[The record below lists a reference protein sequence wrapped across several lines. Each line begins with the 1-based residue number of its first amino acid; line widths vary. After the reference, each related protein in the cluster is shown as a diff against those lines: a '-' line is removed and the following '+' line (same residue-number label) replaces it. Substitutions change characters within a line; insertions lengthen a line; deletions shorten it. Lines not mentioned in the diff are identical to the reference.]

1 MPISTSC
8 NPLVSIVIPTYNRA
22 HCISQTIKS
31 VVDQTRTDWE
41 LIIIDNNS
49 TDNTLQII
57 DSFSDKRISTHQIE
71 NNGIVASSRNLG
83 IKQSKGKYVAFLDSD
98 DWWVPDK
105 LEISLRVLESG
116 SDLVYHDL
124 YKISKLPVV
133 VKNHLRVPTR
143 KLTSPVFADLLTN
156 GNAIVNSSVVVRRS
170 FLKEISGFSEEEDLV
185 GSEDFDGWIRISRL
199 TEKFERLEGALGYYW
214 DGGGNLTSP
223 KLALSNNLFLCHRY
237 ETDFKRILGETPP
250 GWMTYSLARASLA
263 LDEFAE
269 ARRYA
274 LLTLKVKVPSRIC
287 LKAAAILV
295 MSVIKFRGKIS

>member
-1 MPISTSC
+1 MPALTSC

-31 VVDQTRTDWE
+31 VIEQTRTDWE

-49 TDNTLQII
+49 TDNTLEII
-57 DSFSDKRISTHQIE
+57 SNFSDKRISIRQIE

-83 IKQSKGKYVAFLDSD
+83 IKSSKGKYVAFLDSD
-98 DWWVPDK
+98 DWWMPEK
-105 LEISLRVLESG
+105 LEIALCALECG

-133 VKNHLRVPTR
+133 VKDHLRVPTR
-143 KLTSPVFADLLTN
+143 PLNCPVFVDLLTN

-170 FLKEISGFSEEEDLV
+170 FLQEISGFSEEEDLV

-199 TEKFERLEGALGYYW
+199 TEKFERLEDVLGYYW
-214 DGGGNLTSP
+214 DGGGNLTSA
-223 KLALSNNLFLCHRY
+223 KLTLSNNLFLSHRY
-237 ETDFKRILGETPP
+237 ETDLNRIFGENLP
-250 GWMTYSLARASLA
+250 GWMTYALARASLA

-269 ARRYA
+269 GRRYS
-274 LLTLKVKVPSRIC
+274 LLTLKAKVSNRIR
-287 LKAAAILV
+287 LKALAIWVL
-295 MSVIKFRGKIS
+295 SVIRFSR